1 MPPLLNIDI
10 KELICQAEHTRA
22 SQAKALTGPRSWSWQ
37 FSTLCHTLAS
47 VDREWRLVAQKYA
60 WHTVYV
66 DDSPTP
72 DTLAEIRTSYGRYT
86 RKLCIQIKFKGIASH
101 YRRYS
106 QSLDSADFQPF
117 SDLSLWPR
125 LRELEIVYA
134 HKCAFPGLAKY
145 LEPRLGS
152 ICVLT
157 IKGRVPIDM
166 RRNAMFLKS
175 SSLLE
180 VNVRSLPRADDSVS
194 TISHHNDPILTYRVA
209 ESITSISLSTLI
221 DVRIIRSVLAST
233 RLQLHRLE
241 LIGLRPAQLAA
252 VGLSRLDQDIQ
263 HPAFRRSPWTSLVS
277 LSIKLCTHLEDSVVA
292 RINLDAGEFPRL
304 AHLAITDCSPSIAAT
319 EHPLRFSYEQTFSR
333 EWPNL
338 RCLRALALGDRD
350 ACLLS
355 QCAPRLSIIRIQS
368 VRIIEGRSLASACGL
383 WHLLLSPQPLTS
395 VTFSCITESATAT
408 LDDEDGI
415 SITFDGTLADFACLR
430 QNHPIRALNAPHIK
444 LTQAQESAIRQKCQH
459 LAQLSINS
467 DKPPANSASSDWQQ
481 DGTRLFSATFRGL
494 AQIASLWAAS

>member
-1 MPPLLNIDI
+1 MLPLLTIDI
-10 KELICQAEHTRA
+10 KERICQVVHAQA
-22 SQAKALTGPRSWSWQ
+22 SQNRTLSGPRSWSRQ
-37 FSTLCHTLAS
+37 FSTLNHTLAS
-47 VDREWRLVAQKYA
+47 VDREWRQVAQKYA
-60 WHTVYV
+60 WHTLYI
-66 DDSPTP
+66 DDCPTP
-72 DTLAEIRTSYGRYT
+72 DTLAEIRATYGRHT

-106 QSLDSADFQPF
+106 QTLDNTDFQP
-117 SDLSLWPR
+117 
-125 LRELEIVYA
+125 
-134 HKCAFPGLAKY
+134 Y

-194 TISHHNDPILTYRVA
+194 TISYHNDPILTYRVA

-221 DVRIIRSVLAST
+221 DVRIIRSILAST

-263 HPAFRRSPWTSLVS
+263 HPAFRRSPWTNLTS
-277 LSIKLCTHLEDSVVA
+277 LSIKLCTHLEDSVAA
-292 RINLDAGEFPRL
+292 RINMDAEEFPLL
-304 AHLAITDCSPSIAAT
+304 AHLALTDCSPSIAAT
-319 EHPLRFSYEQTFSR
+319 EHPLRFSYEQTLSK

-338 RCLRALALGDRD
+338 RCLRALVLGDQD
-350 ACLLS
+350 AFMLS

-368 VRIIEGRSLASACGL
+368 VRIIDQHSLASARGL
-383 WHLLLSPQPLTS
+383 RHLLLSPQSLTS
-395 VTFSCITESATAT
+395 VTFSCIPESATAA
-408 LDDEDGI
+408 LDDENGTNT
-415 SITFDGTLADFACLR
+415 TFNASVVDFGCLR
-430 QNHPIRALNAPHIK
+430 ENHPARVICASHIK
-444 LTQAQESAIRQKCQH
+444 LTDSQESTIRRKCQH
-459 LAQLSINS
+459 LSRLTVNGDAALTNCT
-467 DKPPANSASSDWQQ
+467 SSDCRQE
-481 DGTRLFSATFRGL
+481 GTRLYSVTFRGL

>member
-1 MPPLLNIDI
+1 
-10 KELICQAEHTRA
+10 
-22 SQAKALTGPRSWSWQ
+22 
-37 FSTLCHTLAS
+37 
-47 VDREWRLVAQKYA
+47 
-60 WHTVYV
+60 
-66 DDSPTP
+66 
-72 DTLAEIRTSYGRYT
+72 
-86 RKLCIQIKFKGIASH
+86 IKFKGIASH

-415 SITFDGTLADFACLR
+415 SITFDGTLADFAT
-430 QNHPIRALNAPHIK
+430 
-444 LTQAQESAIRQKCQH
+444 TQFE
-459 LAQLSINS
+459 
-467 DKPPANSASSDWQQ
+467 P
-481 DGTRLFSATFRGL
+481 
-494 AQIASLWAAS
+494 